1 MNFHPAAAMNFL
13 RKLCFPNRKT
23 NWSGPENKDPGAGK
37 PSNER
42 PLAGKAQAAAN
53 IRVLQQSLAALTGDL
68 ILNVE
73 LKQQYVP
80 VPDDVIA
87 ALNSVMASLARATH

>member
-1 MNFHPAAAMNFL
+1 MNLFRL
-13 RKLCFPNRKT
+13 ICFPKRKT
-23 NWSGPENKDPGAGK
+23 KWSGPPNNNRGAGK

-42 PLAGKAQAAAN
+42 PLAGKAYAAAN
-53 IRVLQQSLAALTGDL
+53 FRVLHQSLASLTGDL

-73 LKQQYVP
+73 LKQQHVP

-87 ALNSVMASLARATH
+87 ALNSVMASLARAAH

>member
-1 MNFHPAAAMNFL
+1 MNLFRM
-13 RKLCFPNRKT
+13 LCFPNRKT
-23 NWSGPENKDPGAGK
+23 KWSGPEKNNPGAGK

-42 PLAGKAQAAAN
+42 PLAGKAHAVAN
-53 IRVLQQSLAALTGDL
+53 FRVLQQSLASLTGDL

-87 ALNSVMASLARATH
+87 ALNSVMACLSRAPH

>member
-1 MNFHPAAAMNFL
+1 MNLF
-13 RKLCFPNRKT
+13 RRLCFPKRKT
-23 NWSGPENKDPGAGK
+23 KWFGPAKNNHGAGK

-42 PLAGKAQAAAN
+42 PLAGKAYGVAN
-53 IRVLQQSLAALTGDL
+53 LRVLQQSLAALTGDL

-87 ALNSVMASLARATH
+87 ALNSVMASLARAAH

>member
-1 MNFHPAAAMNFL
+1 MNFL

-23 NWSGPENKDPGAGK
+23 NWSGPENNDPGAGK

-42 PLAGKAQAAAN
+42 PLAGKAHAVAN

-87 ALNSVMASLARATH
+87 ALNSVMASLSRAAH

>member
-1 MNFHPAAAMNFL
+1 MFSAL
-13 RKLCFPNRKT
+13 REICFPKRKAK
-23 NWSGPENKDPGAGK
+23 WSGPAKNVRGAGT
-37 PSNER
+37 PYNER
-42 PLAGKAQAAAN
+42 PLAGKAHAVAN
-53 IRVLQQSLAALTGDL
+53 FRVLQQSLASLTGDS

-87 ALNSVMASLARATH
+87 ALNAVMACLARPTH

>member
-1 MNFHPAAAMNFL
+1 MNLFRMI
-13 RKLCFPNRKT
+13 CFPNRKT
-23 NWSGPENKDPGAGK
+23 KWSGPGKNDRGAGK

-42 PLAGKAQAAAN
+42 PLAGKASAVAN
-53 IRVLQQSLAALTGDL
+53 FRVLQHSLAALTGDL

-87 ALNSVMASLARATH
+87 ALNSVMASLARAAH